1 MRQSARLWTTE
12 TPAGRDKRG
21 VLWHG
26 RPTKPAFSYCDYFL
40 ETLSK
45 LYHLS
50 YTLCVMA
57 DFDEEKQN
65 KQLKDLYKQEEEE
78 LVAALAEQK
87 YGLPYIDLYRLGID
101 NEALRAI
108 PEADA
113 IKMKVA
119 PFKLFGK
126 NIFIAVRAP
135 TPELLANLKESM
147 ERQNLLPTFYMVS
160 SASLEKVWGRYKEI
174 SLAESSKIGGL
185 DISGEVLRDIA
196 KNIEHI
202 QDIEKLVVEALEG
215 NKIHKISRLLEIILA
230 GAIAIKASDIHIEP
244 EKERGR
250 LRLRLDG
257 VLQDINF
264 FELDIYRLLNSRI
277 KLLSGMKLTS
287 KIAQDGRFNIME
299 GEEEISIRTSL
310 IPGSYGESIVMRIL
324 DPKAIQVAIEE
335 LGIEPYLFEIVKN
348 EIAKPNGFIL
358 VTGPTGSGKTTT
370 LYAFLRKIYSPKIN
384 VVTIEDPVEY
394 HLPGITQ
401 TQINLEKGY
410 TFPEGLRSALRQDP
424 DVIMVGEIRDGETA
438 EIAVQSSLTG
448 HMVFSTLHTNNA
460 AGVIPRLIDLGVNP
474 KILVSALSLSI
485 AQRLVR
491 KLCKF
496 CKKESSPTEKENEI
510 IKLILDGMKEE
521 NKDLSKYNIKIGDS
535 FKIFSPVGCEK
546 CNSIGYSGRIG
557 VFEAIKTDEAIE
569 KIMPENPSE
578 REIKKVARTQGILSM
593 RQDGIVKIL
602 NGITS
607 MGEVQSVV
615 DLIEE

>member
-1 MRQSARLWTTE
+1 
-12 TPAGRDKRG
+12 
-21 VLWHG
+21 
-26 RPTKPAFSYCDYFL
+26 
-40 ETLSK
+40 
-45 LYHLS
+45 
-50 YTLCVMA
+50 MA

-65 KQLKDLYKQEEEE
+65 KQLIDLHKQEEEQ
-78 LVAALAEQK
+78 LVASLAESK

-101 NEALRAI
+101 NEALRAVS
-108 PEADA
+108 EKDA
-113 IKMKVA
+113 MEMKIA
-119 PFKLFGK
+119 PFKLFGS
-126 NIFIAVRAP
+126 NIFIAVRTP
-135 TPELLANLKESM
+135 TPELFATLKDMM
-147 ERQNLLPTFYMVS
+147 ERKNLTPTFYMAS
-160 SASLEKVWGRYKEI
+160 NESLEKAWDRYKEI
-174 SLAESSKIGGL
+174 SMAESSKVGGL
-185 DISGEVLRDIA
+185 DISGEVLRNTA
-196 KNIEHI
+196 KNIQYI
-202 QDIEKLVVEALEG
+202 QDIEKLVKEALEG
-215 NKIHKISRLLEIILA
+215 NKIHKISRLLEIVLA

-244 EKERGR
+244 EKDRGR

-257 VLQDINF
+257 VLIDINF

-299 GEEEISIRTSL
+299 GEEEISIRCSL

-335 LGIEPYLFEIVKN
+335 LGIESYLFEIVEK

-370 LYAFLRKIYSPKIN
+370 LYAFLRKIYTTEIN
-384 VVTIEDPVEY
+384 IVTIEDPVEY

-401 TQINLEKGY
+401 TQISAKKGY
-410 TFPEGLRSALRQDP
+410 TFAEGLRSILRQDP
-424 DVIMVGEIRDGETA
+424 DVIMVGEIRDKETA

-474 KILVSALSLSI
+474 KIMVSALSISM

-496 CKKESSPTEKENEI
+496 CKKETVPNEQETKV
-510 IKLILDGMKEE
+510 IKMVLDSMKEDG
-521 NKDLSKYNIKIGDS
+521 KDFAKYNIKSDTD

-546 CNSIGYSGRIG
+546 CNKIGYTGRIG
-557 VFEAIKTDEAIE
+557 IFEAIRTDEAIE
-569 KIMPENPSE
+569 KIMPTNPSE

-602 NGITS
+602 NGVTS
-607 MGEVQSVV
+607 IAEVQSVV
-615 DLIEE
+615 DLFEE